1 MALLQRLRDDLKQA
15 MKEGDKVRVS
25 VLRLLLADIK
35 NAEIAKG
42 NSLEDSDILSV
53 VAKQA
58 KQHRESIDTFNK
70 GNRPDLVV
78 KEESELA
85 VILQYLP
92 EQMSREGIISA
103 ARQVMEEVG
112 ARGPGDKGKVMSKLM
127 AQLKGKAE
135 GHEVNAVVS
144 ELLAS
149 L

>member
-1 MALLQRLRDDLKQA
+1 

-25 VLRLLLADIK
+25 TIRLVLADIN

-42 NSLEDSDILSV
+42 IPLEDSDILSV
-53 VAKQA
+53 VAKQV
-58 KQHRESIDTFNK
+58 KQHRESIDAFSK
-70 GNRPDLVV
+70 GNRPDLVT

-85 VILQYLP
+85 TLLQYLP
-92 EQMSREGIISA
+92 KQMSREEIITT
-103 ARQVMEEVG
+103 ARQVIEEIG

-127 AQLKGKAE
+127 VQLKGKAD
-135 GHEVNAVVS
+135 GREVNEVIS

>member
-1 MALLQRLRDDLKQA
+1 